1 MLITED
7 NAVFISS
14 LLDPH
19 AEHLVNLLMK
29 SQLPRSITRG
39 VGLLELFPWSFWGEE
54 QIGTVL
60 ILRLFSFLVFFWR
73 NSSEISLSGWRLV
86 IFRAE
91 QSKKHPVGGLSFS
104 STFSSFDYFFLA
116 GNFQI
121 TFSKLSL
128 VLVSSAENIVFLF

>member
-1 MLITED
+1 MWIRAFRVSVNVFFSSEVITED

-54 QIGTVL
+54 QFGTVL
-60 ILRLFSFLVFFWR
+60 
-73 NSSEISLSGWRLV
+73 
-86 IFRAE
+86 
-91 QSKKHPVGGLSFS
+91 
-104 STFSSFDYFFLA
+104 
-116 GNFQI
+116 
-121 TFSKLSL
+121 
-128 VLVSSAENIVFLF
+128 VL

>member
-29 SQLPRSITRG
+29 SQLPRSINRG

-54 QIGTVL
+54 QLGRV
-60 ILRLFSFLVFFWR
+60 
-73 NSSEISLSGWRLV
+73 
-86 IFRAE
+86 
-91 QSKKHPVGGLSFS
+91 
-104 STFSSFDYFFLA
+104 
-116 GNFQI
+116 
-121 TFSKLSL
+121 L
-128 VLVSSAENIVFLF
+128 VL

>member
-54 QIGTVL
+54 Q
-60 ILRLFSFLVFFWR
+60 FWYFNFF
-73 NSSEISLSGWRLV
+73 
-86 IFRAE
+86 
-91 QSKKHPVGGLSFS
+91 H
-104 STFSSFDYFFLA
+104 SSFFGEEQF
-116 GNFQI
+116 
-121 TFSKLSL
+121 
-128 VLVSSAENIVFLF
+128 

>member
-19 AEHLVNLLMK
+19 AEHLVNLPKK

-54 QIGTVL
+54 QFWYVG
-60 ILRLFSFLVFFWR
+60 LFHSWSLFG
-73 NSSEISLSGWRLV
+73 NGSEISLSGGTV
-86 IFRAE
+86 
-91 QSKKHPVGGLSFS
+91 KKHPVLKTAYKRVRG
-104 STFSSFDYFFLA
+104 
-116 GNFQI
+116 
-121 TFSKLSL
+121 
-128 VLVSSAENIVFLF
+128 

>member
-39 VGLLELFPWSFWGEE
+39 VGLLELFQMQTAPNPYDSPD
-54 QIGTVL
+54 VA
-60 ILRLFSFLVFFWR
+60 LVYEDDMQFWR
-73 NSSEISLSGWRLV
+73 T
-86 IFRAE
+86 
-91 QSKKHPVGGLSFS
+91 K
-104 STFSSFDYFFLA
+104 
-116 GNFQI
+116 
-121 TFSKLSL
+121 
-128 VLVSSAENIVFLF
+128 

>member
-39 VGLLELFPWSFWGEE
+39 VGLLELFPWSFWEEE
-54 QIGTVL
+54 QFGTVL
-60 ILRLFSFLVFFWR
+60 VLQLFSFLDIFMGEPVQ
-73 NSSEISLSGWRLV
+73 NSSV
-86 IFRAE
+86 
-91 QSKKHPVGGLSFS
+91 
-104 STFSSFDYFFLA
+104 T
-116 GNFQI
+116 
-121 TFSKLSL
+121 
-128 VLVSSAENIVFLF
+128 